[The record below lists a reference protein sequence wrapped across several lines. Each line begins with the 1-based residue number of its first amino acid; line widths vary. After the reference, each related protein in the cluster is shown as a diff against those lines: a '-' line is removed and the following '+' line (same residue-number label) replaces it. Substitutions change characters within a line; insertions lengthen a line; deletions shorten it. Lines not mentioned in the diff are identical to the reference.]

1 MSASARVLLVAILVL
16 SGGCQEVGL
25 GDVSFAELGFGTA
38 PTPRQPPRLAFTE
51 TAYDFGRV
59 AQGDPVEYNFTFTND
74 GDAALNIIDV
84 RAACDT
90 QVTLVG
96 GNEIAAH
103 DGGAIQGRFD
113 TDAAVGPQRRTL
125 TVYSNDPQQ
134 RAVLLTMTGEVLLDV
149 IADPAQVYLGA
160 VPPGMSVVREV
171 ALRTGSDAIRLGVP
185 QSDAAFLALR
195 IAPPAN
201 GSAAGIL
208 AIGTSAAAPP
218 GQFKAE
224 VRVPTTSPRH
234 PLLRIV
240 VAGNIDPAATPPR
253 MPTTQQ
259 LDGGAPPAPEPGF

>member
-1 MSASARVLLVAILVL
+1 MLLLAVLVL
-16 SGGCQEVGL
+16 SGGCKEAGL
-25 GDVSFAELGFGTA
+25 GDVSLAELGFGVA
-38 PTPRQPPRLAFTE
+38 PTPGQPPRLAFTE

-59 AQGDPVEYNFTFTND
+59 AQGDPVEHNFTFTND
-74 GDAALNIIDV
+74 GDSALNIIDV

-90 QVTLVG
+90 QVMLVG

-103 DGGAIQGRFD
+103 QGGAIQGRFD
-113 TDAAVGPQRRTL
+113 TNVAAGPQRRTF

-160 VPPGMSVVREV
+160 VPPGVPVLREV
-171 ALRTGSDAIRLGVP
+171 ALRTGGDAIRLGVP
-185 QSDAAFLALR
+185 QSDAPYLDLR
-195 IAPPAN
+195 IGPPLEGN
-201 GSAAGIL
+201 AAGIL
-208 AIGTSAAAPP
+208 AIGTTAAAPP

-234 PLLRIV
+234 PMLRIV
-240 VAGNIDPAATPPR
+240 VAGNIDPAATAPR
-253 MPTTQQ
+253 MPTRQQ